1 MKENEKRSKK
11 NWHTCLTHGER
22 EREEEAFH
30 MERERRKNTGL
41 SDSDCNAI
49 KKKITQVSGGAL
61 SSKVTCWKSFP
72 VTALPKLAI

>member
-1 MKENEKRSKK
+1 MRREARKTGIHALHMER
-11 NWHTCLTHGER
+11 ER